1 MIPALNAMIDIT
13 TTRRSAG
20 ESTIPRSIMYFLFAL
35 SLCSAFLV
43 GYDTKGQ
50 SDRIVVFGFA
60 TILSITI
67 FMIVDLDR
75 PRSGLINLDV
85 ANEKIIELRS
95 MFNE

>member
-1 MIPALNAMIDIT
+1 MIDIA

-20 ESTIPRSIMYFLFAL
+20 ESTIPNSIMFFLFAL

-43 GYDTKGQ
+43 GYDTKGL
-50 SDRIVVFGFA
+50 SDRTVVFGFA

-75 PRSGLINLDV
+75 PRSGMIKLDV
-85 ANEKIIELRS
+85 PNEKIIELRS
-95 MFNE
+95 MFIQP